1 MPAQN
6 NLNVPPYNDDW
17 DPLKHFHRVMYKPG
31 YPIQARELN
40 QGQAILQDQIEQLA
54 GHFMKDGDMIT
65 PGEFSLTNPANYVK
79 VSTITNGSK
88 VEEYIG
94 YHFVGVTSGVKAK
107 VIHAEPKTDTDDA
120 TFYVIY
126 EDSGTTSEYKKFLEQ
141 ETLESDTP
149 QNYTAKVGVNEVAKP
164 ITSPAVG
171 VGTLFNVTEGSYYVN
186 GFCVR
191 NTSQIITL
199 DKYGTRP
206 NYRVGFIVREEFV
219 NSSEDP
225 SLLDNAQGYS
235 NFAAPGADRLKITL
249 TLEKL
254 ELGAQDP
261 NFITL
266 ATIQGGQILGKYDQT
281 IKWNWLYDILAKR
294 THDESG
300 NYIVTDFA
308 IKPLEY
314 HNSDGVD
321 GVWDADPETGEY
333 PPVPRSSVTENLTF
347 DQANALLSI
356 RVDQGLAYVMG
367 YEVGYSHPFYVYGNK
382 ARNLN
387 FIENNYLQITEGHN
401 VTVTNVFGNP
411 NLQNIRSAIET
422 QAFAPIT
429 VYRNFLDGHT
439 GDSVNDLG
447 IPLIYGQEPST
458 TVSFICDG
466 TPSPDQV
473 SNGVVVFSN
482 NNSIVVTQASEEV
495 QIANTI
501 GGVNVLSKVIS
512 KPRPSGVVHPRYFYP
527 KIQTFGMN
535 DDNNEFYGTN
545 SAFKLGFVNSTYFT
559 ELLTVSSEGDNKIE
573 NRGIEWKVGQQ
584 VFGETSQ
591 TFATV
596 EEGSDENI
604 LIVSNVIGQFI
615 NGEYI
620 SQVAKDQSNQNKKK
634 RARLAFENEIIEFQ
648 FLQKQNQAPDKI
660 IAKSLGQTIVLKKD
674 RGHYVKRDDKIVP
687 TKKGLKR
694 LNNFPFNATVT
705 GVPRVDVG
713 IFDDADTQIGYVVY
727 APGKITNTIQKG
739 KSFFSKFSDT
749 ALDAFSADISV
760 NNNVDAEVFDIAD
773 KSLFTGK
780 QGQHWI
786 TCDNFNGDP
795 SNELVA
801 GDIVTLVDDEGIDVN
816 AVVMFVTAPTG
827 YGDKRAKSKIYFT
840 TTFDN
845 NVTGKTVQRIRLNI
859 KGREDEH
866 LLFKLPATT
875 VSTLQ
880 SNPERTRINYQVV
893 RQFVSTVEDS
903 GGGNVKSIILT
914 TSREN
919 EVFATD
925 PSKVVISY
933 IEQTDNNDSA
943 GRQIVVKQVRI
954 TGENNN
960 RDAEFIFD
968 TSDDPNS
975 QAGLKQSG
983 ILKILAPVNVSDA
996 HPRLKIRR
1004 DTTNNPLTIDLPN
1017 KQLTGLLSADV
1028 KNPINFV
1035 YPLGLV
1041 DVYRINAVTI
1051 NAKPGEPGAVDITQN
1066 FILDDGQRDSYYDVS
1081 RLVLKEGMPVP
1092 TKEMFVD
1099 CNYFEHGEEG
1109 DFFCVDSYT
1118 HDKGVFYDE
1127 IPVYTPGRTVP
1138 TAINEKSLNRIELRD
1153 CVDFRPKV
1161 ATDSKIATITKATA
1175 ENAINFKDVN
1185 YDSDAFAPRIPVSG
1199 STFQFDMSYYLPRV
1213 DSLFLEKTGKL
1224 ILTEGNAA
1232 AKPNPPA
1239 DMTNA
1244 IRLYDLHLPAYT
1256 FSVNDIEIKKF
1267 NYRRYTMADIA
1278 VLDRKIENL
1287 TELVTLSLL
1296 EQSALNMNVRD
1307 AVTGL
1312 DRFKNGIVVDSFRNH
1327 GNGDT
1332 GNRTYRCSIDN
1343 KLGQLRPPFFN
1354 GQVELE
1360 ERNFT
1365 DNQRKAD
1372 NYVVNNGIATCEFT
1386 SIDFLEN
1393 PHATTSVNLQPYSV
1407 FTYKGDLALNPSIDT
1422 FSDVNTLPKLV
1433 IEDNSVYDAMVN
1445 MVDGLN
1451 ESGIGTVW
1459 GDWETVSTNT
1469 TSQQRTSEEGRA
1481 TVTVTE
1487 TTTSVTESRNQTTTT
1502 FNVSTG
1508 AVVETS
1514 YGSRVT
1520 DVQLAKT
1527 MRSIPIRVT
1536 ATRMKPNTRYYVFFD
1551 NINCSSWFNADKKS
1565 KDYPDKLER
1574 YPASSGEMTSIRPS
1588 DQEGFGGEIT
1598 TDAVGN
1604 LFGIFLVPNGRP
1616 PVEGSKFTTLNRVEY
1631 QGSGDTRSFNTG
1643 SRIMR
1648 LSTSETNSLDEQELE
1663 GYAETSFTA
1672 SGVIQDKQETIVS
1685 TRLPEVTSSSR
1696 ITDTQ
1701 TQTTTSTGISDVDV
1715 EVRGPDVIET
1725 VVEKETIV
1733 ERETIVEVQV
1743 PPEPEEDDPVAQ
1755 TFLIDKTN
1763 PDGVFITELEAY
1775 FKTKDDTQSVMAYL
1789 VSTDGG
1795 VPTKKILPHSKV
1807 VLQPDTRLRI
1817 RCELPSGTD
1826 SIAVKSGFTIIGETS
1841 GATGVVKSTV
1851 VFESARTNA
1860 NKNVTNNVYN
1870 LLLDNHLGEF
1880 VPGEIITVQDLK
1892 GVQKQTVFVICEDEV
1907 KIYRVD
1913 LKNLGTKYDENTTVE
1928 FSTPELPGGVTATGH
1943 VRVAPIIKAPR
1954 TEYVTEDGFYTN
1966 GQVFEIVLDDPGSG
1980 YVRVPE
1986 VTINGEGG
1994 NAEAICRTKKGKPGV
2009 KMGVA
2014 TSEDGSAPTLFRF
2027 KAPVYCV
2034 GETEYAFV
2042 LHSPNSIEYR
2052 AFTSR
2057 LGDDIIGTKT
2067 RVTQQPSL
2075 GALFKSQNG
2084 GLWTED
2090 QTQDIKFKLRRA
2102 SFRVNTSSTIV
2113 LNNAPMDDFKLR
2125 RDPIS
2130 TNATAGSNKT
2140 RGVFGSDPTMVQVKF
2155 PFHGLKPGDLVAIDG
2170 VVPIGSGND
2179 LGGIP
2184 IEELNTLHRVQYCD
2198 LEKFY
2203 IKTSTGSTETINGGG
2218 DKVFSSRSYP
2228 YEVINVTTGA
2238 MAFGDSLIGVTNR
2251 STQSMGTSVITTDFN
2266 NTEARYNGDRHFTL
2280 DVETPINMLQS
2291 LYYNQPMVVGNNL
2304 NECNYN
2310 DALHLGG
2317 EKSLKTIIRMSTLS
2331 PRVTPVIDLERTNA
2345 NVITNLVDNPN
2356 RLSKQYGPTSNV
2368 VSFNSPVDVVAGQSL
2383 VLDDTEVFVKAVDF
2397 DKKSLLLHSEPGRT
2411 FSEESIFGDET
2422 LNLNGIVSIT
2432 NRNAEL
2438 YNDETDNVG
2447 SVYSKWLSKLF
2458 IFENTC
2464 DGVEVKISAIFY
2476 NVSDIRLYYKPRT
2489 VGFDG
2494 DVTTLPWIPF
2504 NPTGTLPNE
2513 VRRVK
2518 EDNTVVEP
2526 GDTDYDTT
2534 LPLLQTPG
2542 LPNNVELIKPRSND
2556 SVDPNLIKG
2565 SEWQS
2570 LTFSAQDIA
2579 KFDAISVKIVMS
2591 SSNPA
2596 TAPIIDDMQLVA
2608 SE

>member
-6 NLNVPPYNDDW
+6 NLNIPPYNDDW

-65 PGEFSLTNPANYVK
+65 PGEFSLTNPANYIK
-79 VSTITNGSK
+79 VSTITNGSR

-164 ITSPAVG
+164 VTSPAVG
-171 VGTLFNVTEGSYYVN
+171 VGTLFTVTEGSYYVN

-191 NTSQIITL
+191 NEAQIITL
-199 DKYGTRP
+199 DKYGVRP
-206 NYRVGFIVREEFV
+206 NYRVGFVVREEFI

-254 ELGAQDP
+254 ELGATDP

-300 NYIVTDFA
+300 NYIVTDFT

-333 PPVPRSSVTENLTF
+333 PPVPRSGITENLTF

-401 VTVTNVFGNP
+401 VTITNTYGTP
-411 NLQNIRSAIET
+411 NLQNIRDRVDTE
-422 QAFAPIT
+422 AFAPIT

-439 GDSVNDLG
+439 GESVDAEGL
-447 IPLIYGQEPST
+447 PLIYGQEPST
-458 TVSFICDG
+458 TVTYILDG
-466 TPSPDQV
+466 APDENAV
-473 SNGVVVFSN
+473 DGVVVFKN
-482 NNSIVVTQASEEV
+482 NRSMVVTQASE
-495 QIANTI
+495 QDQTRNTA
-501 GGVNVLSKVIS
+501 GANVLSKVVS
-512 KPRPSGVVHPRYFYP
+512 KPRPAGVAHPRYFYP
-527 KIQTFGMN
+527 KTHTFGV
-535 DDNNEFYGTN
+535 DDDTNEFYGTN
-545 SAFKLGFVNSTYFT
+545 SSYKLGFVNSKYFT
-559 ELLTVSSEGDNKIE
+559 ELLTVSSEGDGQIQNK
-573 NRGIEWKVGQQ
+573 NIEWKVGQQ
-584 VFGETSQ
+584 VFGLSSQ

-596 EEGSDENI
+596 EEGSDEDI

-620 SQVAKDQSNQNKKK
+620 TQVAKDQNNQDKKK
-634 RARLAFENEIIEFQ
+634 VARIAFENEIIEFKY
-648 FLQKQNQAPDKI
+648 LQKQNSAPDRI
-660 IAKSLGQTIVLKKD
+660 ELRSLGQKLVLKKAA
-674 RGHYVKRDDKIVP
+674 GHYKKEDDKIVP
-687 TKKGLKR
+687 TKKGLKKAQ
-694 LNNFPFNATVT
+694 NFPFNATVT
-705 GVPRVDVG
+705 GVPRVDIG
-713 IFDDADTQIGYVVY
+713 IFDGDNQIGYVVF

-739 KSFFSKFSDT
+739 KSFFTKFSNT
-749 ALDAFSADISV
+749 GLDAFSADISV
-760 NNNVDAEVFDIAD
+760 NNNVDAEVFDVAD

-780 QGQHWI
+780 ANDNWI

-795 SNELVA
+795 SSELIG
-801 GDIVTLVDDEGIDVN
+801 GDMVTLVDDEGVDVN
-816 AVVMFVTAPTG
+816 LIVMFVTEPTG
-827 YGDKRAKSKIYFT
+827 FGDKRAKSKIYFT
-840 TTFDN
+840 TTLDN

-859 KGREDEH
+859 KGKEDQS
-866 LLFKLPATT
+866 LLFKLPAQT
-875 VSTLQ
+875 VFTLQ

-893 RQFVSTVEDS
+893 RQFVSYTDNS
-903 GGGNVKSIILT
+903 GGGSLNSITLT

-919 EVFATD
+919 EVFGTD
-925 PSKVVISY
+925 PSKVVVSL
-933 IEQTDNNDSA
+933 IEDSNNSPNA
-943 GRQIVVKQVRI
+943 GRQIAVQQVNI
-954 TGENNN
+954 TGANNN
-960 RDAEFIFD
+960 RDAEFVF
-968 TSDDPNS
+968 NE
-975 QAGLKQSG
+975 GLKEGG

-996 HPRLKIRR
+996 YPRLKVRR
-1004 DTTNNPLTIDLPN
+1004 DTTNNPLTINLPD
-1017 KQLTGLLSADV
+1017 KPLTGLLSSDV
-1028 KNPINFV
+1028 KNPRNYV

-1041 DVYRINAVTI
+1041 DVYKINAVTI

-1066 FILDDGQRDSYYDVS
+1066 FILDDGQRDSYYDIS
-1081 RLVLKEGMPVP
+1081 RLVLKEGMPIP
-1092 TKEMFVD
+1092 TKELYVD
-1099 CNYFEHGEEG
+1099 CNYFEHSEDG

-1127 IPVYTPGRTVP
+1127 IPVYTPGRSVP
-1138 TAINEKSLNRIELRD
+1138 TAINEKSLNRVELRD
-1153 CVDFRPKV
+1153 CIDFRPKV
-1161 ATDSKIATITKATA
+1161 ATDSDVATITNKTA
-1175 ENAINFKDVN
+1175 VNSINFKDVN

-1256 FSVNDIEIKKF
+1256 FSVNDITIKKF

-1327 GNGDT
+1327 SNGDT

-1365 DNQRKAD
+1365 DNQRNAD
-1372 NYVVNNGIATCEFT
+1372 NYVVNNNIATCEFT

-1393 PHATTSVNLQPYSV
+1393 PHATTSINLQPYSV
-1407 FTYKGDLALNPSIDT
+1407 FTYKGDLELNPPIDT

-1433 IEDNSVYDAMVN
+1433 IEDNTVYDAMVN

-1459 GDWETVSTNT
+1459 GDWETIATNT

-1487 TTTSVTESRNQTTTT
+1487 TTTSVTQQRNQTTTT
-1502 FNVSTG
+1502 FNVDTG
-1508 AVVETS
+1508 SVVETS
-1514 YGSRVT
+1514 YGSRVV

-1527 MRSIPIRVT
+1527 MRTIPIRVI

-1551 NINCSSWFNADKKS
+1551 NIDCSRWFNADKKS
-1565 KDYPDKLER
+1565 KNYPDKLER
-1574 YPASSGEMTSIRPS
+1574 YPAASGEMTALRPA

-1604 LFGIFLVPNGRP
+1604 LFGIFLVPNGRAP
-1616 PVEGSKFTTLNRVEY
+1616 KEGSKFTTLNRVEY
-1631 QGSGDTRSFNTG
+1631 DGNGETRSFNTG

-1648 LSTSETNSLDEQELE
+1648 LSTSPTNSLDEQELE

-1685 TRLPEVTSSSR
+1685 TRLPEVTSTTR

-1701 TQTTTSTGISDVDV
+1701 TQTNTSTGISDVNV
-1715 EVRGPDVIET
+1715 EVRGPDVVET
-1725 VVEKETIV
+1725 IVEKETIV
-1733 ERETIVEVQV
+1733 EVEVQV

-1755 TFLIDKTN
+1755 TFLIDKNN

-1826 SIAVKSGFTIIGETS
+1826 SIAVKSGFTITGETS
-1841 GATGVVKSTV
+1841 GATGIVKSTV
-1851 VFESARTNA
+1851 VFESAKSNA
-1860 NKNVTNNVYN
+1860 NKNVINNVYN

-1880 VPGEIITVQDLK
+1880 VPGEIITVDDLK
-1892 GVQKQTVFVICEDEV
+1892 GVQKQAVFVICEDEV
-1907 KIYRVD
+1907 KISRVD
-1913 LKNLGTKYDENTTVE
+1913 LKNLGTKYDKNTTVE
-1928 FSTPELPGGVTATGH
+1928 FSAPELPGGVTATGH
-1943 VRVAPIIKAPR
+1943 VRVAPISKVAR
-1954 TEYVTEDGFYTN
+1954 NKYVTDDGFYTN
-1966 GQVFEIVLDDPGSG
+1966 GQVFEFILDDPGSG

-1986 VTINGEGG
+1986 VTINGAGG
-1994 NAEAICRTKKGKPGV
+1994 NAEAVCRTKKGKPGV

-2027 KAPVYCV
+2027 KAPVYCL

-2090 QTQDIKFKLRRA
+2090 QTQDIKFKIRRA

-2130 TNATAGSNKT
+2130 TNANGQNPSDEVK
-2140 RGVFGSDPTMVQVKF
+2140 GVYGSDPTIVQVRF
-2155 PFHGLKPGDLVAIDG
+2155 PFHGLKKGDLVAIDG
-2170 VVPIGSGND
+2170 VVPVGSGND
-2179 LGGIP
+2179 IGGIP
-2184 IEELNTLHRVQYCD
+2184 VDEINTLHRVQYCD

-2203 IKTSTGSTETINGGG
+2203 IKTITGATETINGGG
-2218 DKVFSSRSYP
+2218 DKVFSSRNYP

-2251 STQSMGTSVITTDFN
+2251 STQSMGTAVITTDFEN
-2266 NTEARYNGDRHFTL
+2266 DEISYNGDRHFTL

-2291 LYYNQPMVVGNNL
+2291 YYYNQPMVIGNNL

-2317 EKSLKTIIRMSTLS
+2317 EKSLKTIVRMSTIS
-2331 PRVTPVIDLERTNA
+2331 PRVSPVIDLTRTNA

-2368 VSFNSPVDVVAGQSL
+2368 MTFNNEVDLVAGQTIE
-2383 VLDDTEVFVKAVDF
+2383 LDDTEVFVKAVDF
-2397 DKKSLLLHSEPGRT
+2397 DKKSILVNSKPGSS
-2411 FSEESIFGDET
+2411 FSVDSVFGDDT
-2422 LNLNGIVSIT
+2422 LNQNGIVSVI

-2464 DGVEVKISAIFY
+2464 DGVEVKISAIYY

-2513 VRRVK
+2513 VRRVTENNK
-2518 EDNTVVEP
+2518 VVEP
-2526 GDTDYDTT
+2526 GDAKYDTS

-2542 LPNNVELIKPRSND
+2542 LPNNVELINPRSSD

-2579 KFDAISVKIVMS
+2579 KFDAIAVKIVMS